1 MFRTRS
7 RALAV
12 LTAGVV
18 LLAPLA
24 GCGGADDSKDAKK
37 KESSSKASTADT
49 ASTTDDVDAF
59 VTRLTDAMQDKRTAK
74 LSIELGSSMSATA
87 DVDYADAGIRMA
99 LQMITG
105 TTTIKVVL
113 ADDVMYLQQT
123 KGSKYLKI
131 DEDDPALGSLLGQIS
146 SFGPKASV
154 SGLKSGIKK
163 LDDRGSETIDGEK
176 LTHYVLTVDP
186 SKVTTT
192 FGANT
197 ETTKTP
203 KTISYDVYVDGDNLL
218 RRVKMKI
225 SGQTLVMKVSDWG
238 KPVTITVPPASQVV
252 TR

>member
-1 MFRTRS
+1 MFSTRS
-7 RALAV
+7 RALAAV
-12 LTAGVV
+12 AAGAI

-24 GCGGADDSKDAKK
+24 GCGGDSDSKDSK
-37 KESSSKASTADT
+37 KASAPTTKAAD
-49 ASTTDDVDAF
+49 AKSADGVDEF
-59 VTRLTDAMQDKRTAK
+59 VTKLVDAMQEKRTAK
-74 LSIELGSSMSATA
+74 LEISLGSSMSATA
-87 DVDYADAGIRMA
+87 DVDYAEDGTRMA
-99 LQMITG
+99 LKMITG

-131 DEDDPALGSLLGQIS
+131 DKDDPALGSLLGQIS
-146 SFGPKASV
+146 SFGPKASL
-154 SGLKSGIKK
+154 SGLKAGIQK
-163 LDDRGSETIDGEK
+163 LTDRGSETVDGEK

-203 KTISYDVYVDGDNLL
+203 KKISYDIYVDAENLL
-218 RRVKMKI
+218 RQVKMKI

-238 KPVTITVPPASQVV
+238 KPVDITVPAASVGV